1 MKASDVMVRNVIAVG
16 PDASV
21 PDVAKILLQNC
32 VSAVPVVTEGDKL
45 VGIASEG
52 DLMQR
57 PEAGT
62 EPRRSW
68 WLEMFMNNDTRA
80 AEFTRSHSRK
90 VSDVM
95 TREVVTAKP
104 DTPLADVAAL
114 LVKHGIKRV
123 PIVRR
128 GKLVGIVSRAN
139 LLEMVA
145 SQAIRIP
152 INEDDET
159 IREKVLA
166 RMNAESWARTALLNV
181 SVEGGTVELSGIVE
195 SEAQKTA
202 LRVAAEITPGVRVVN
217 NNLVVRP
224 IMSGA

>member
-1 MKASDVMVRNVIAVG
+1 
-16 PDASV
+16 
-21 PDVAKILLQNC
+21 
-32 VSAVPVVTEGDKL
+32 VTGDKL
-45 VGIASEG
+45 VGIVSEG

-62 EPRRSW
+62 EARRSW
-68 WLEMFMNNDTRA
+68 WLDLFAHNDTRA
-80 AEFTRSHSRK
+80 AEFTKSHSRK

-104 DTPLADVAAL
+104 DTPLADIAAL

-139 LLEMVA
+139 LLEMIA
-145 SQAIRIP
+145 RQEIRMPTIDDDQA
-152 INEDDET
+152 
-159 IREKVLA
+159 IREKVLE
-166 RMNAESWARTALLNV
+166 RMGAEPWARTALVNV
-181 SVEGGTVELSGIVE
+181 SVEQGTVELSGIVQ

-202 LRVAAEITPGVRVVN
+202 LRVAAEITPGVRAVK
-217 NNLVVRP
+217 NNLAVRP
-224 IMSGA
+224 LMAAT

>member
-16 PDASV
+16 PKASV
-21 PDVAKILLQNC
+21 PEVAKILLQNG
-32 VSAVPVVTEGDKL
+32 VSAVPVVTDGDKL
-45 VGIASEG
+45 VGIVSEG

-62 EPRRSW
+62 EARRSW
-68 WLEMFMNNDTRA
+68 WLDLFAHSDTRA
-80 AEFTRSHSRK
+80 AEFTKSHSLK

-104 DTPLADVAAL
+104 DTPLADIAAL

-139 LLEMVA
+139 LLEMIA
-145 SQAIRIP
+145 RAEIRMPTI
-152 INEDDET
+152 EDDQA
-159 IREKVLA
+159 IREKVLE
-166 RMNAESWARTALLNV
+166 RMGAEPWARAAFVNV
-181 SVEGGTVELSGIVE
+181 SVEQGTVELSGMVQ

-202 LRVAAEITPGVRVVN
+202 LRVAAEITPGVRAVK
-217 NNLVVRP
+217 NNLAVRP
-224 IMSGA
+224 VMAST